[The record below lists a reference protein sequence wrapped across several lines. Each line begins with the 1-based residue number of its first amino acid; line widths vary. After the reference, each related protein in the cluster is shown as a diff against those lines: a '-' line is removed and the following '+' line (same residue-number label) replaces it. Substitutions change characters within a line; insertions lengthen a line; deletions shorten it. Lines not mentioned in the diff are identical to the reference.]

1 MLEAFHV
8 KYRGLYGGG
17 NAIVLAPSALKA
29 LDLVDEHHLTVG
41 FIDVTIE
48 RLGVIEDNS
57 QVLFNANG
65 DY

>member
-29 LDLVDEHHLTVG
+29 LDLVDKWRAVA
-41 FIDVTIE
+41 ICAI
-48 RLGVIEDNS
+48 
-57 QVLFNANG
+57 
-65 DY
+65 